1 MAKIA
6 IVTGASR
13 GIGAA
18 IAKLLA
24 QDGYAV
30 AVNYAHNE
38 EKANQV
44 VESIK
49 QGGGKAIAVQA
60 NVGDE
65 AKVVAMFERVDKEL
79 GTLTALINNAAII
92 GVRGRVD
99 ELSLEDMQAS
109 LNTNVLGPMLCSREA
124 VKRMSTKHGGQGG
137 SIVNISSGSAYIGSP
152 GTHVIYG
159 VTKGA
164 LNSLTIGLSQ
174 EVAEEGIRVNTVSP
188 GITKTD
194 MPGEEAIARLGKSVP
209 MKRAAEP
216 EEIAQA
222 VRFMVSD
229 GASYVAGANLRVGG
243 GRQ

>member
-109 LNTNVLGPMLCSREA
+109 LNTNVVRENKHEGWALEAWYLNDLNATCLSHCSFARC
-124 VKRMSTKHGGQGG
+124 
-137 SIVNISSGSAYIGSP
+137 
-152 GTHVIYG
+152 
-159 VTKGA
+159 
-164 LNSLTIGLSQ
+164 
-174 EVAEEGIRVNTVSP
+174 
-188 GITKTD
+188 ITF
-194 MPGEEAIARLGKSVP
+194 PCC
-209 MKRAAEP
+209 
-216 EEIAQA
+216 
-222 VRFMVSD
+222 
-229 GASYVAGANLRVGG
+229 
-243 GRQ
+243 